1 MLFCILKGHILHCKR
16 ASFTHQKGVFYKPLC
31 NCLIIYVLRNAF
43 LIIIVRFRGNSLFY
57 FVRLFRDASMMG
69 KFLFRLGLYFASL
82 MLNASKKGI
91 DTVCREF
98 LMTFIL
104 HLFLL
109 TK

>member
-1 MLFCILKGHILHCKR
+1 MIM
-16 ASFTHQKGVFYKPLC
+16 
-31 NCLIIYVLRNAF
+31 
-43 LIIIVRFRGNSLFY
+43 VRFRGNSLFA
-57 FVRLFRDASMMG
+57 FVRLFRGIANDRKSFVEAG
-69 KFLFRLGLYFASL
+69 TLLCIIA
-82 MLNASKKGI
+82 AECVKKGI

>member
-1 MLFCILKGHILHCKR
+1 M
-16 ASFTHQKGVFYKPLC
+16 T
-31 NCLIIYVLRNAF
+31 
-43 LIIIVRFRGNSLFY
+43 GNL
-57 FVRLFRDASMMG
+57 L
-69 KFLFRLGLYFASL
+69 LRLGLNFASL